1 MLVVQR
7 QERRHAKVAG
17 RCVIA
22 YRKFQPLCILG
33 ELDYF
38 VDFQKKNRKDLQVMV
53 SPWNGSMRTK
63 KGCLVIVIVM
73 VGWLFRWSLTE
84 SWLVV
89 VR

>member
-1 MLVVQR
+1 M
-7 QERRHAKVAG
+7 AG

-22 YRKFQPLCILG
+22 CGKFQLLG
-33 ELDYF
+33 ISGKLDYF

>member
-1 MLVVQR
+1 M
-7 QERRHAKVAG
+7 AG

-22 YRKFQPLCILG
+22 YGKFQPLGISG

-38 VDFQKKNRKDLQVMV
+38 VDFQKDLQVMA

-63 KGCLVIVIVM
+63 KGCLVIVVVM
-73 VGWLFRWSLTE
+73 VGWPPFRWSLAE

-89 VR
+89 VG